1 MPINP
6 EPILRGYLLFRALET
21 TAVEE
26 MLRQYRVVDLTSEE
40 VRPDVL
46 VDALSPE
53 DAAEQALGLKVARSG
68 ARRNLAARVYWQM
81 PNSPLCM
88 VRLYTL
94 DP

>member
-1 MPINP
+1 
-6 EPILRGYLLFRALET
+6 LDA
-21 TAVEE
+21 TAIEAMV
-26 MLRQYRVVDLTSEE
+26 RQFRVVDLTSEQ

-53 DAAEQALGLKVARSG
+53 DAVEQALGLKVVRSG
-68 ARRNLAARVYWQM
+68 FRRNLVARVYWQTA
-81 PNSPLCM
+81 NAPLSM

>member
-1 MPINP
+1 M
-6 EPILRGYLLFRALET
+6 
-21 TAVEE
+21 
-26 MLRQYRVVDLTSEE
+26 
-40 VRPDVL
+40 
-46 VDALSPE
+46 DALSPE